1 MKELNASDFFTVGLD
16 AYLEPNLDLL
26 FDLYLP
32 IVGSKALGLYVTL
45 LRLRG
50 EAARS
55 FEDLTSVSGLSIGE
69 IDGSLSPL
77 EAIGLLSSSRKKE
90 EGFSSYRF
98 LLHHPSDPRS
108 FFTSPLLAGTLK
120 RFAPKGYFEDMKE
133 RYVKD
138 TSLEKGYLDV
148 GESYL
153 SYFRPEGSEQDYLES
168 IRQDDKRRSS
178 IKTGFDWNL
187 FLSTLE
193 GFDPRY
199 GSLRWTA
206 QAKRKI
212 EGYATLYGYKE
223 EAMAGLFD
231 ARYDFAAPVGKRID
245 WKSLGN
251 DLEKAIKTKGLLR
264 EAPKA
269 RTIKD
274 RSDVTE
280 QFFERAKSLPPREFL
295 SYLQNG
301 NRVAEP
307 DLRLLEKITAE
318 MGLSGEVANGLVQ
331 YVLSTHDNTLPSSL
345 VEKLAGSLV
354 RSGITTVEDAM
365 DYLWRTGS
373 RKKKADDGSVPASSA
388 PAPTEP
394 METPKDDSTPSK
406 TPSEKPLS
414 PEEEERKRYFE
425 DFMRSTFD

>member
-1 MKELNASDFFTVGLD
+1 
-16 AYLEPNLDLL
+16 
-26 FDLYLP
+26 
-32 IVGSKALGLYVTL
+32 
-45 LRLRG
+45 
-50 EAARS
+50 
-55 FEDLTSVSGLSIGE
+55 
-69 IDGSLSPL
+69 
-77 EAIGLLSSSRKKE
+77 
-90 EGFSSYRF
+90 
-98 LLHHPSDPRS
+98 
-108 FFTSPLLAGTLK
+108 
-120 RFAPKGYFEDMKE
+120 
-133 RYVKD
+133 
-138 TSLEKGYLDV
+138 
-148 GESYL
+148 
-153 SYFRPEGSEQDYLES
+153 
-168 IRQDDKRRSS
+168 
-178 IKTGFDWNL
+178 
-187 FLSTLE
+187 
-193 GFDPRY
+193 
-199 GSLRWTA
+199 
-206 QAKRKI
+206 
-212 EGYATLYGYKE
+212 
-223 EAMAGLFD
+223 MAGLFD

-274 RSDVTE
+274 RSDITE

-365 DYLWRTGS
+365 DYLWRTGG

>member
-1 MKELNASDFFTVGLD
+1 
-16 AYLEPNLDLL
+16 
-26 FDLYLP
+26 
-32 IVGSKALGLYVTL
+32 
-45 LRLRG
+45 
-50 EAARS
+50 
-55 FEDLTSVSGLSIGE
+55 
-69 IDGSLSPL
+69 
-77 EAIGLLSSSRKKE
+77 
-90 EGFSSYRF
+90 
-98 LLHHPSDPRS
+98 
-108 FFTSPLLAGTLK
+108 
-120 RFAPKGYFEDMKE
+120 MKE

-269 RTIKD
+269 RAIKD
-274 RSDVTE
+274 RSDITE

-365 DYLWRTGS
+365 DYLWRTSG

-394 METPKDDSTPSK
+394 METPKADSTPSK